1 MVIGLGNISSMGVK
15 MSFNYKIEE
24 NNGIYSVVEYATEQT
39 IGKFSDKL
47 EARKLLRHLNLGG
60 GFDGWSPS
68 FFMKNFNLSSVDN

>member
-24 NNGIYSVVEYATEQT
+24 NNGTYSVVEYETEQT

-47 EARKLLRHLNLGG
+47 EAR
-60 GFDGWSPS
+60 
-68 FFMKNFNLSSVDN
+68 